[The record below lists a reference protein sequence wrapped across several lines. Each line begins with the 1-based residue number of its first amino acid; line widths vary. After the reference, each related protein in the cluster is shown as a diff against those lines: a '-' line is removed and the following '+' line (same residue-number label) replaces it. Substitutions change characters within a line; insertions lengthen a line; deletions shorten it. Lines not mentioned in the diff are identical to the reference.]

1 MQTVNWGK
9 QHSLSMSSIMA
20 SISKTFTDKMVL
32 IHIVPVSGESG
43 PKDQV
48 ALQSTLLLYFAF
60 ALVRDLRAYRNCK
73 FHNGCRPISRHADGI
88 SRYSVPPSAGPLLPL
103 YFIIGN
109 SQPWELAL
117 CQLYRHTFVLY
128 CYAHGE
134 MTLQNLRSR
143 VTTLSPF
150 SGNNMT

>member
-1 MQTVNWGK
+1 VNWGK
-9 QHSLSMSSIMA
+9 QHSLSMSSIIA

-60 ALVRDLRAYRNCK
+60 ALVHDLRAYRNCK
-73 FHNGCRPISRHADGI
+73 FHNGCRTISRHADGI

-103 YFIIGN
+103 VPVDTKQRPGRKVEYCY
-109 SQPWELAL
+109 ERV
-117 CQLYRHTFVLY
+117 CLYRPKSVSISVYLHAYL
-128 CYAHGE
+128 
-134 MTLQNLRSR
+134 
-143 VTTLSPF
+143 
-150 SGNNMT
+150 